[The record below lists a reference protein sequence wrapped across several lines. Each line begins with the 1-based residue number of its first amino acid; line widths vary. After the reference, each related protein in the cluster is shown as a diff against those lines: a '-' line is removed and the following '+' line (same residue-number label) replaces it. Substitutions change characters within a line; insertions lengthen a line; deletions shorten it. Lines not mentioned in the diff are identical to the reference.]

1 VIQQTCAAVLS
12 CFKLPEKSS
21 GVKPSG
27 DYENVFTFSALLKK
41 IDFLKRDVGGRKD
54 IA

>member
-1 VIQQTCAAVLS
+1 VIQQTCAAVS
-12 CFKLPEKSS
+12 CFKLPEKRRS
-21 GVKPSG
+21 VKPG
-27 DYENVFTFSALLKK
+27 EDYENVFTFSALLKK